1 MRCPLPHRASGFR
14 VRGEAQEKKT
24 TQRRIGMTSSSV
36 ALRRLSTNVPQ
47 ERNLRSQV
55 EQLRAELDEAESG
68 RQNGQAAQEALRKV
82 RPASY
87 IPRAGTVDPS
97 SDRRS
102 RNFAM
107 TSMKEPERKRR
118 LSPSSNLSS
127 WYVYILPS
135 LRGGAGFN
143 DRQNTFDVHK
153 FLRGELKA
161 LPLKPD
167 PVVITGEGIPRTKG
181 VRY

>member
-1 MRCPLPHRASGFR
+1 
-14 VRGEAQEKKT
+14 
-24 TQRRIGMTSSSV
+24 MTSSSV
-36 ALRRLSTNVPQ
+36 AFRRPSTNVTQ
-47 ERNLRSQV
+47 EQNLRSQV
-55 EQLRAELDEAESG
+55 EQLRAELDEAEFA
-68 RQNGQAAQEALRKV
+68 RQNGQAAQKALRKV

-118 LSPSSNLSS
+118 FSPSSNLSN
-127 WYVYILPS
+127 WYVHILPP

-153 FLRGELKA
+153 FLRGELEV
-161 LPLKPD
+161 LPVKPD
-167 PVVITGEGIPRTKG
+167 PVVVTGEGIPRAKG
-181 VRY
+181 VRYL